1 MTVRI
6 LGQMKQARKV
16 PRKSTKVMMQRSG
29 TKRVKK
35 LTKFVEKMRRRVRK
49 EGTTRG
55 PALCQRD
62 RRTDIAAVG
71 AASRRSRTAICGAGP
86 GPGPATAAAAANQ
99 GNPNTVDEEVDL
111 GTLSTDGG
119 AVGLGTLKHDA
130 GEVDLGIQITEGGEV
145 DQEIR
150 IAAVDF
156 VAVLVSRKIGKDAAA
171 IGLQAQAPV
180 MVRLLENVSTHSL
193 LMPIVSS
200 CGMFRA
206 NTVFEVGFIFTS
218 KAAMFLRTEDTLL
231 ISALE

>member
-86 GPGPATAAAAANQ
+86 GPATAVAAANQ
-99 GNPNTVDEEVDL
+99 GNPNIVDEEVDL

-206 NTVFEVGFIFTS
+206 NMVYEVGFIFAS